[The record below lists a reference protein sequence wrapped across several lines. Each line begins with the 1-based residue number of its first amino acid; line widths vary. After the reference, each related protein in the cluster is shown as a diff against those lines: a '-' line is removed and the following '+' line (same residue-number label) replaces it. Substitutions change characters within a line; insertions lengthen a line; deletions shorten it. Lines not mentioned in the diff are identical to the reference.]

1 MNVAAAILVYNNKII
16 AFQRPLSVN
25 KDISLKYEFP
35 GGKVKKNETPVV
47 ALVRELKEELNLNVH
62 NLQNYF
68 ESTYK
73 YPDLEVNLNFFI
85 TEIKNLNFKLNVHL
99 SYKIIDIK
107 ELKKLDW
114 LAADYSVIDFIE
126 SNGVAKYLD

>member
-1 MNVAAAILVYNNKII
+1 MNVVAAILVYNNKII
-16 AFQRPLSVN
+16 AFQRPLSEN
-25 KDISLKYEFP
+25 KAISLKYEFP
-35 GGKVKKNETPVV
+35 GGKIKKNETPIV
-47 ALVRELKEELNLNVH
+47 ALARELKEELDLNVD

-68 ESTYK
+68 ESTHK
-73 YPDLEVNLNFFI
+73 YPDLLVNINFFI
-85 TEIKNLNFKLNVHL
+85 TKIKNLNFKLNAHL